1 MNVQDLI
8 DALSEVKDKTVPVQI
23 PMHYTESQY
32 EEVSYIVDEG
42 FEVVIY

>member
-23 PMHYTESQY
+23 PIPYTESQY